1 MQKRYRYAILVSTG
15 IYILQQFS
23 GINVVVYFSG
33 NIFNQMGFSKSESLL
48 ARYLL
53 CRGGGNGVEREPDP
67 LTKSKPM

>member
-1 MQKRYRYAILVSTG
+1 MVCLSVGKPCSYTHIYRFLLLVQKRYRYAILVSTG

-48 ARYLL
+48 ARYL
-53 CRGGGNGVEREPDP
+53 
-67 LTKSKPM
+67 